1 MGGYCVV
8 QLFTLP
14 PSVGITLLLVVSS
27 PGGSYSNWWCSL
39 LNADL
44 ALSVT
49 MTTVS
54 TLLSIGFLPANL
66 ILWTRAAYQDTT
78 TATGEAV
85 LGSLD
90 FMGIFVS
97 ILLVIAAIGV
107 GLLGTALFARSPA
120 AAAATATSAATS
132 AAVGDN
138 NTNNRS
144 SNTTTTTTTRSHQFH
159 KYTNLAGNVSG
170 ILLIMFSTVLSF
182 ATGDGETSD
191 LAGGTAQFYPA
202 IGLPILVGLLG
213 ATVLASCVSSLS
225 KPERLTT
232 AVECCYQNTAIAQT
246 AAISL
251 FSGEDLKDASRVTL
265 LYGIFEIGL
274 IATYLVVFW
283 KLGWSKAPADENFC
297 TVIAK
302 SYEISHDEDDHTNDN
317 DNDEENVEQQQQ
329 QQQDEEMMMVAEEVK
344 NNRAE
349 VVNNDWD
356 TEEKGGD
363 GGTTA
368 NDDDDDDDIN
378 DNDRDGEEEKEEEE
392 EDTIIKVSDFRDEN
406 TGSSNT
412 RISNDGD
419 ASGGDSGDGVGIIN
433 TSQYQ

>member
-1 MGGYCVV
+1 MATANNVTETITNGASSATAIVIDGSDTSSNAAATTTIETAAVVVSNILLFLLVAGMAATVELRSMQRQMRNWRAVGLGLLCQFVLLPFTGYCVV

-120 AAAATATSAATS
+120 AATTPASAV
-132 AAVGDN
+132 VGNN

-144 SNTTTTTTTRSHQFH
+144 TNTTTTTTATTTRSHQFH
-159 KYTNLAGNVSG
+159 KYTNLAGNISG
-170 ILLIMFSTVLSF
+170 ILLILFSTVLSF

-251 FSGEDLKDASRVTL
+251 FSGEDLKGKDVT
-265 LYGIFEIGL
+265 
-274 IATYLVVFW
+274 
-283 KLGWSKAPADENFC
+283 
-297 TVIAK
+297 
-302 SYEISHDEDDHTNDN
+302 ISEF
-317 DNDEENVEQQQQ
+317 
-329 QQQDEEMMMVAEEVK
+329 
-344 NNRAE
+344 
-349 VVNNDWD
+349 
-356 TEEKGGD
+356 GY
-363 GGTTA
+363 
-368 NDDDDDDDIN
+368 
-378 DNDRDGEEEKEEEE
+378 
-392 EDTIIKVSDFRDEN
+392 
-406 TGSSNT
+406 
-412 RISNDGD
+412 
-419 ASGGDSGDGVGIIN
+419 N
-433 TSQYQ
+433 TSNNTDR

>member
-1 MGGYCVV
+1 MATANNVTETITNGASSATAIVIDGSDTSSNAATTTTIETAAVVVSNILLFLLVAGMAATVELRSMQRQMRNWRAVGLGLLCQFVLLPFTGYCVV

-120 AAAATATSAATS
+120 AATTPASAV
-132 AAVGDN
+132 VGNN

-144 SNTTTTTTTRSHQFH
+144 TNTTTTTTATTTRSHQFH
-159 KYTNLAGNVSG
+159 KYTNLAGNISG
-170 ILLIMFSTVLSF
+170 ILLILFSTVLSF

-251 FSGEDLKDASRVTL
+251 FSGEDLKGKYVTISEFGYNTRVILIDRNNTYHRLLYTTL
-265 LYGIFEIGL
+265 LLTIILTRLFLYRSFTIQMRAVSRYCTG
-274 IATYLVVFW
+274 YS
-283 KLGWSKAPADENFC
+283 KLG
-297 TVIAK
+297 
-302 SYEISHDEDDHTNDN
+302 
-317 DNDEENVEQQQQ
+317 
-329 QQQDEEMMMVAEEVK
+329 
-344 NNRAE
+344 
-349 VVNNDWD
+349 
-356 TEEKGGD
+356 
-363 GGTTA
+363 
-368 NDDDDDDDIN
+368 
-378 DNDRDGEEEKEEEE
+378 
-392 EDTIIKVSDFRDEN
+392 
-406 TGSSNT
+406 
-412 RISNDGD
+412 
-419 ASGGDSGDGVGIIN
+419 
-433 TSQYQ
+433 

>member
-1 MGGYCVV
+1 MS
-8 QLFTLP
+8 QFP
-14 PSVGITLLLVVSS
+14 
-27 PGGSYSNWWCSL
+27 
-39 LNADL
+39 
-44 ALSVT
+44 
-49 MTTVS
+49 
-54 TLLSIGFLPANL
+54 
-66 ILWTRAAYQDTT
+66 
-78 TATGEAV
+78 
-85 LGSLD
+85 SLD
-90 FMGIFVS
+90 IILVIILIDRNNTYHRFLSQLLCRSRSSSSLYTVANNYFNSTFSVS
-97 ILLVIAAIGV
+97 IIH
-107 GLLGTALFARSPA
+107 
-120 AAAATATSAATS
+120 
-132 AAVGDN
+132 
-138 NTNNRS
+138 NT
-144 SNTTTTTTTRSHQFH
+144 
-159 KYTNLAGNVSG
+159 
-170 ILLIMFSTVLSF
+170 
-182 ATGDGETSD
+182 
-191 LAGGTAQFYPA
+191 
-202 IGLPILVGLLG
+202 
-213 ATVLASCVSSLS
+213 
-225 KPERLTT
+225 
-232 AVECCYQNTAIAQT
+232 
-246 AAISL
+246 
-251 FSGEDLKDASRVTL
+251 DASRVTL